1 MRAGEASM
9 LSIVPRSHS
18 RDTIRAVSRVPVI
31 VITIAM
37 IPGTMKS
44 AERSSGLNQSRYCS
58 SMPPAGALRRSVTW
72 PASQTCSAPE
82 T

>member
-1 MRAGEASM
+1 M

-18 RDTIRAVSRVPVI
+18 RDTISAVSSVPVI

-37 IPGTMKS
+37 MPGTMKS

-58 SMPPAGALRRSVTW
+58 SMPPPARSRFSD
-72 PASQTCSAPE
+72 A
-82 T
+82 